1 MQPPFHTGT
10 SASNRGA
17 LAQLPSS
24 PSSDAAGDASPSSA
38 DGRIEA
44 LEFSEVV
51 QRRRMVRHCSSRLR
65 APEANGQAVAGGA
78 VTALRR
84 ARMRRERVTSPA
96 KQMPRA

>member
-1 MQPPFHTGT
+1 
-10 SASNRGA
+10 
-17 LAQLPSS
+17 
-24 PSSDAAGDASPSSA
+24 
-38 DGRIEA
+38 

-51 QRRRMVRHCSSRLR
+51 QRRRMVRHCSSRLL

-96 KQMPRA
+96 KQMRFGRTLGASPGQRTTAGTDNESRAC